1 MYFQSRSSDFSIG
14 SSAWKISEWYV
25 FFCSVFY
32 CIQSKC
38 RKILNRKNSEFGHI
52 GPYFEVEEEK
62 AMPSLQFFFNPLH
75 TQQIPIKDF
84 FSKSDQI
91 RRNLQIWSHLL
102 KKSLLKTSFFVQW
115 SFLNFDTVDTQF
127 QLNFIWKM
135 LENSVVSNYEEFY
148 ESIILYKAW
157 WIHDGVPKES
167 KYWVLLRFLFSRF
180 QTEYQN
186 FRLNLRIQSVKR
198 ENTEQKKSVFVKYL
212 YSKWIEHQISRALT
226 STLF

>member
-1 MYFQSRSSDFSIG
+1 MFLLVLFFLLISFWNLLFSIWNLFSLFRICFFFRIFFLLQVLSSSFFEFFSFGVYFNLFYFWICFLFFFFSFAFCSLCAFKHVMYFQSRSSDFSIG

-102 KKSLLKTSFFVQW
+102 KKSLLKNFIFCEVI
-115 SFLNFDTVDTQF
+115 FLKFWHSGHSISTQF
-127 QLNFIWKM
+127 
-135 LENSVVSNYEEFY
+135 
-148 ESIILYKAW
+148 
-157 WIHDGVPKES
+157 
-167 KYWVLLRFLFSRF
+167 
-180 QTEYQN
+180 
-186 FRLNLRIQSVKR
+186 
-198 ENTEQKKSVFVKYL
+198 YL
-212 YSKWIEHQISRALT
+212 KNAGK
-226 STLF
+226 